1 MAPAA
6 KIPPMIRTWR
16 RVKTLGSAM
25 IRDSVPAYGLRLPP
39 SADQYRAREGRDGH
53 ADHGRL
59 RGHARAD
66 QRPGRARPD
75 AACRDVQAD
84 LRGAR
89 GGGRLMAVAETE
101 KLIGEAPPSPAGPL
115 DSADAAGLPEPPVI
129 PLPRSVQVLRFNQR
143 QIEFVFK

>member
-1 MAPAA
+1 MQAGVRAASEAALWCSAFVCRTASKMAPAA

-59 RGHARAD
+59 RGDARAD
-66 QRPGRARPD
+66 QRTGRRHAR
-75 AACRDVQAD
+75 
-84 LRGAR
+84 LRLA
-89 GGGRLMAVAETE
+89 
-101 KLIGEAPPSPAGPL
+101 PAGRVGRR
-115 DSADAAGLPEPPVI
+115 DRDT
-129 PLPRSVQVLRFNQR
+129 SVRR
-143 QIEFVFK
+143 